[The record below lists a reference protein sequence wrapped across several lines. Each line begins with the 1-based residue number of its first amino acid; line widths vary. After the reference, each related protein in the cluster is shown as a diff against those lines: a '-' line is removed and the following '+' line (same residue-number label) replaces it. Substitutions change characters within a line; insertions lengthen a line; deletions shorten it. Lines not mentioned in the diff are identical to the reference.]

1 MMARPARS
9 KPRRE
14 PLYLRVT
21 PVGTFEP
28 ASALYA
34 QMLRERKFRVGDL
47 VRAELTKPRYQK
59 HHRLVFATL
68 RKVVANLDSG
78 ITEYQLLNILKIK
91 MGRIETLIDSGT
103 GWVYYIPESI
113 AFDAMDEGAFSVF
126 HRDLCRVIASDYL
139 PGMSPEAV
147 AELADMIE
155 ET

>member
-1 MMARPARS
+1 MARPARS

-34 QMLRERKFRVGDL
+34 QMLRERKFHVGDL
-47 VRAELTKPRYQK
+47 VRAEMTKPRYPR

-68 RKVVANLDSG
+68 RKVAENLDSG

-91 MGRIETLIDSGT
+91 MGRVETLIDSGT
-103 GWVYYIPESI
+103 GRVYYIPESI

-126 HRDLCRVIASDYL
+126 HRDLCRVIARDYL

-147 AELADMIE
+147 AELADMME